1 MLRKLLEKW
10 NLDCAKRV
18 KRKCNRKINILD
30 KNQKKMAPEH
40 KQRFSKNQ
48 TELVALRGQT
58 AVYLPSRLT

>member
-40 KQRFSKNQ
+40 KQRFSKN
-48 TELVALRGQT
+48 
-58 AVYLPSRLT
+58 